1 MPLLLDA
8 PEADL
13 LEEAEGLLTEPA
25 PVRPRLPDKYE
36 VVFGEVREVRPMSRY
51 AVRVANRLQLAVAR
65 FQVDAPVGEGNV
77 ELPFVIPQ
85 PDDAGRTRIPDWSFT
100 TFARWPADRA
110 DTLTGN
116 AAADVVPDIAAEVVS
131 PTDPADELLVKV
143 REYLRGG
150 VRLVWVVYPAARE
163 VHAYRPDSRD
173 VRVYL
178 ADDELDAGDILP
190 GFRTPVGPLFPPTEP
205 PAGLVPAGQ
214 PGPS

>member
-8 PEADL
+8 PEAGL
-13 LEEAEGLLTEPA
+13 LDEAEVRPAEPA

-36 VVFGEVREVRPMSRY
+36 VVFGRIVEARPMSAY
-51 AVRVANRLQLAVAR
+51 SGEVANRLNREVLLFLMANDIGQPGVERGYRIPLAEDENR
-65 FQVDAPVGEGNV
+65 N
-77 ELPFVIPQ
+77 
-85 PDDAGRTRIPDWSFT
+85 RIPDWSFVSYG
-100 TFARWPADRA
+100 RWAKDRPFPF
-110 DTLTGN
+110 TGN
-116 AAADVVPDIAAEVVS
+116 FRDVVPDIAVEVVS

-163 VHAYRPDSRD
+163 VHAYRPDSPD

-178 ADDELDAGDILP
+178 AAGDLDAGDILP

-205 PAGLVPAGQ
+205 TTPATSAG
-214 PGPS
+214 